1 MNSDAMDTLVYP
13 AGSREIENRTGQRR
27 LNPHLRTHE
36 ATQAKV
42 RWSDNAATVRSLRLP
57 HRLAEDANG
66 SHLVNFP
73 FAFTVFMILTTGL
86 VVVGLGII
94 VANAW
99 LAGTGFLTALV
110 GGFLYGWSLHD
121 D

>member
-1 MNSDAMDTLVYP
+1 MWNC
-13 AGSREIENRTGQRR
+13 
-27 LNPHLRTHE
+27 E
-36 ATQAKV
+36 ATQAEV
-42 RWSDNAATVRSLRLP
+42 RVNDNAATVRALRLP

-73 FAFTVFMILTTGL
+73 FAFTVFVILTTGF

-110 GGFLYGWSLHD
+110 GCFLYGWSLHD